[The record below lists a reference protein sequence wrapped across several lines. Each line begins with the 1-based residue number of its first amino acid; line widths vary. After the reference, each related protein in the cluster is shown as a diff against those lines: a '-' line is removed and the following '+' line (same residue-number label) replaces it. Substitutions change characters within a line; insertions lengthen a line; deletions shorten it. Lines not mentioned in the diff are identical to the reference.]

1 MVHGVSPQS
10 VNITGLYN
18 THRVSLWFSQ
28 PFFIDSAGFP
38 CGDPEI
44 SSPCSF
50 HGVKICSV
58 ELVDERKNQKVQL
71 KPSNECVGTTYKPHR
86 WLIFAWF
93 HKCIAHQAHNFLSVI
108 SKKNFNVK
116 AKISSKQVWKR
127 YLIRYSA
134 YNPFWTGIKVA
145 FMYQRKGY

>member
-1 MVHGVSPQS
+1 MLIQQS
-10 VNITGLYN
+10 FYI
-18 THRVSLWFSQ
+18 
-28 PFFIDSAGFP
+28 
-38 CGDPEI
+38 
-44 SSPCSF
+44 
-50 HGVKICSV
+50 
-58 ELVDERKNQKVQL
+58 ELVDERKNQKVQMKL
-71 KPSNECVGTTYKPHR
+71 TNECVGTTYKPHT

-134 YNPFWTGIKVA
+134 YNPWTGILSSIYVSKKRILSCTSKHTANILLVKKA
-145 FMYQRKGY
+145 TFPCLLFPVYFKCIFSTQEVL